1 MSHTQVKRPDLFM
14 SYLKTMKSYLITRYG
29 YKPEK
34 AEAIVRQRVKETY
47 QPKSVIYVKAVGR
60 GQTEVKKSDLYK
72 FLRELNDKVVAPNGG
87 VYYSTTDCPS
97 PVSEFLNYKKKE
109 RSTVKKKQ
117 LKALAAGEYT
127 EANRYWY
134 IQASIKILMNSLPGA
149 YASAYSIFFDKCAYN
164 TITST
169 GRAMVRR
176 SSTTT
181 EQFLGGQF
189 AWWSEQELLN
199 YILVNLAHAPEDS
212 QIESVINKYHMKQ
225 IDAETLYQYYKYHF
239 SKYTKEENYLRV
251 KDLIMKIR
259 PAQISFLFYYCNFRN
274 IIQYNS
280 EFFKPHIQHLLDTS
294 SYPPI
299 EGTIDDVKAIP
310 DSIKILVAVA
320 FTEALGEHSID
331 DIVKSHQDYIPILL
345 GICKGI
351 KERLDDMEDIFDTFC
366 NTDCDI
372 PNIKIRGQFSKRNTV
387 VLQDTDSSMF
397 TTKQWADWYHGSEKF
412 YVDNESLG
420 INALCVY
427 WLSNIV
433 SYVMHRFS
441 IKLGVTDPY
450 MKTLMFKNEF
460 LYPIFLLTN
469 AKKTYASIVKV
480 QEGSILNPPKVDI
493 KGQALRGSS
502 KSDDV
507 NKFIEDLLVE
517 KIMKPAMTGQVSAY
531 ELIEAMVR
539 FENGMRE
546 SLLSGEIKYLNTE
559 SIKMDKDY
567 KNPNQPIL
575 IGFRF
580 WENLLAKKY
589 GNITRPVKVI
599 AFPSIYP
606 TKEYMEQIQKTHP
619 TFYKNLS
626 IWLKTNPKYPSK
638 LIINPAL
645 EKVPEEIIGLIDVK
659 HLIELNVKPAYSIL
673 NQMNINCGSSTA
685 GMLFSELYEQVEK

>member
-1 MSHTQVKRPDLFM
+1 
-14 SYLKTMKSYLITRYG
+14 
-29 YKPEK
+29 
-34 AEAIVRQRVKETY
+34 
-47 QPKSVIYVKAVGR
+47 
-60 GQTEVKKSDLYK
+60 
-72 FLRELNDKVVAPNGG
+72 
-87 VYYSTTDCPS
+87 
-97 PVSEFLNYKKKE
+97 
-109 RSTVKKKQ
+109 
-117 LKALAAGEYT
+117 
-127 EANRYWY
+127 
-134 IQASIKILMNSLPGA
+134 
-149 YASAYSIFFDKCAYN
+149 
-164 TITST
+164 
-169 GRAMVRR
+169 
-176 SSTTT
+176 
-181 EQFLGGQF
+181 
-189 AWWSEQELLN
+189 
-199 YILVNLAHAPEDS
+199 
-212 QIESVINKYHMKQ
+212 
-225 IDAETLYQYYKYHF
+225 
-239 SKYTKEENYLRV
+239 
-251 KDLIMKIR
+251 
-259 PAQISFLFYYCNFRN
+259 
-274 IIQYNS
+274 
-280 EFFKPHIQHLLDTS
+280 
-294 SYPPI
+294 
-299 EGTIDDVKAIP
+299 
-310 DSIKILVAVA
+310 
-320 FTEALGEHSID
+320 
-331 DIVKSHQDYIPILL
+331 
-345 GICKGI
+345 
-351 KERLDDMEDIFDTFC
+351 
-366 NTDCDI
+366 
-372 PNIKIRGQFSKRNTV
+372 V